1 MGLVHIVMISFKEE
15 VTPEQV
21 EGVNRLFLALK
32 DQCVRAESETP
43 YITNQMAGKDIS
55 VENKAGYQVHL
66 GIYRGGFTHVYVTQF
81 DNEEDRD
88 YYLRKDAAHAEF
100 GKIVGPLFESAQ
112 VNDFVPGAF

>member
-43 YITNQMAGKDIS
+43 YITSQMAGKDIS
-55 VENKAGYQVHL
+55 VENKA
-66 GIYRGGFTHVYVTQF
+66 GGFTHVYVTQF